1 VPSTRINYSIPK
13 TNFVTL
19 KVYAMFGNG
28 IKILI
33 NEEKLTVVAKLI
45 SMEVIPTSRDKFF
58 QVVFTLTKRK
68 LGILPR
74 NLSFYIKNYG
84 GQVLMK

>member
-1 VPSTRINYSIPK
+1 LLPSTRINYSIPK

-68 LGILPR
+68 LGILQR
-74 NLSFYIKNYG
+74 NLSFYIKNY
-84 GQVLMK
+84 